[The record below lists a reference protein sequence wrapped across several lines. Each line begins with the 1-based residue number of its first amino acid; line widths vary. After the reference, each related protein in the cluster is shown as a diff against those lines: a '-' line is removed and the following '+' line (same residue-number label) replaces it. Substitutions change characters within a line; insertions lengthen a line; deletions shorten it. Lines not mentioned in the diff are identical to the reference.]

1 MSSTCCKKYLCLYFY
16 FLFYSD
22 VASSKCSSPISRTES
37 IYKSESSLAMSISSA
52 NKPVAVNSMKT
63 LASQIVAYH
72 FCQSDNA
79 PSCLIP
85 EFIHRFEIFYFISKS
100 NNLQYNMLCCWVDR
114 LIHQASDGPS
124 IILIGWKQDSAHR
137 CVLPVSFP
145 VDLLLWQ

>member
-1 MSSTCCKKYLCLYFY
+1 MVAFRAHWILLHRNFLRLIFY
-16 FLFYSD
+16 PFYSD

-63 LASQIVAYH
+63 LASQVVAYH

-85 EFIHRFEIFYFISKS
+85 EFIHRFEIFYFISKY
-100 NNLQYNMLCCWVDR
+100 NNLQYNMLSRWVDR
-114 LIHQASDGPS
+114 LIHQASDDPS
-124 IILIGWKQDSAHR
+124 IILIGSK
-137 CVLPVSFP
+137 VSVFRIYRKILQ
-145 VDLLLWQ
+145 VN

>member
-1 MSSTCCKKYLCLYFY
+1 MSSTWCEKYLCLLLLHKHRNLRI
-16 FLFYSD
+16 FLFPFHSD

-63 LASQIVAYH
+63 LASQVVAYH

-85 EFIHRFEIFYFISKS
+85 EFIHRFEIFYFILKS
-100 NNLQYNMLCCWVDR
+100 NNLQYNMLCRWVDR

-124 IILIGWKQDSAHR
+124 IILIG
-137 CVLPVSFP
+137 
-145 VDLLLWQ
+145 

>member
-1 MSSTCCKKYLCLYFY
+1 MWIISRLIIYIDQLNTGLMSSIWCEKYLCLLLLHMHRNLRV
-16 FLFYSD
+16 FLFPFHSD

-85 EFIHRFEIFYFISKS
+85 EFIHRFEIFYFILKS
-100 NNLQYNMLCCWVDR
+100 DNLQ
-114 LIHQASDGPS
+114 
-124 IILIGWKQDSAHR
+124 
-137 CVLPVSFP
+137 
-145 VDLLLWQ
+145 

>member
-1 MSSTCCKKYLCLYFY
+1 M
-16 FLFYSD
+16 
-22 VASSKCSSPISRTES
+22 ASSKCSSPISRTES

-85 EFIHRFEIFYFISKS
+85 EFIHRFDNFYYNLYNNISSVVEFQRWWVLKS
-100 NNLQYNMLCCWVDR
+100 KILQCGDQVSR
-114 LIHQASDGPS
+114 
-124 IILIGWKQDSAHR
+124 
-137 CVLPVSFP
+137 VSFDFLKWRSTGP
-145 VDLLLWQ
+145 QKVTKMSF